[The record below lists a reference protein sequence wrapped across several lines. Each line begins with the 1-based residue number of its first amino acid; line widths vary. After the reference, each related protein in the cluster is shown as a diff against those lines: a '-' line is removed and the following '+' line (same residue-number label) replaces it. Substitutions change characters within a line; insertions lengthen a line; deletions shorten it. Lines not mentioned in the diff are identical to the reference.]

1 MNKDNKN
8 SDIPDLNSILLL
20 TDEHNGNSTIIL
32 NKEILKINHLIKLR
46 YQQVLN
52 PKNIIN
58 NKEDKKFLD
67 IKKSALELNDEIKK
81 QTIHLSSSIENHK
94 KQLKKLH
101 REEVL
106 FDQNKIQLDIISNQ
120 EILIND
126 YKKNIDELKLNLN
139 NEKDQLKNTT
149 QINQKLSN
157 NNIEFKNLI
166 RRFVKHNKNLQN
178 NIQLLKKDFNEAL
191 LSKSKLNEMIVQI
204 KFYQDEN
211 TRLSNMIINIKK
223 DYELIKNNFNEVEIE
238 KDNIY
243 KKVKELNNSLT
254 KNNVIGTPFV
264 KKSFVEDS
272 INAKILNDISVLN
285 LKKDEIEIDEKKDT
299 TDLDK
304 QINNIFN

>member
-1 MNKDNKN
+1 
-8 SDIPDLNSILLL
+8 
-20 TDEHNGNSTIIL
+20 
-32 NKEILKINHLIKLR
+32 
-46 YQQVLN
+46 
-52 PKNIIN
+52 
-58 NKEDKKFLD
+58 
-67 IKKSALELNDEIKK
+67 
-81 QTIHLSSSIENHK
+81 
-94 KQLKKLH
+94 
-101 REEVL
+101 
-106 FDQNKIQLDIISNQ
+106 
-120 EILIND
+120 
-126 YKKNIDELKLNLN
+126 
-139 NEKDQLKNTT
+139 
-149 QINQKLSN
+149 
-157 NNIEFKNLI
+157 
-166 RRFVKHNKNLQN
+166 
-178 NIQLLKKDFNEAL
+178 
-191 LSKSKLNEMIVQI
+191 MIVQI

-243 KKVKELNNSLT
+243 KKVKELNNSFT